1 MQVNLVKHRRQFVA
15 ILSRWTTVFHTIESA
30 LFKRDMT
37 LGMLATRLAP
47 KPIQSAA
54 VRNVRASMTQVQA
67 YSKTLQ
73 QQADGRLSIRWGT
86 WRASAAQQ
94 QVTMKTR
101 GGYSVQWLPP
111 VF

>member
-47 KPIQSAA
+47 SPSRAAA

-73 QQADGRLSIRWGT
+73 QRADGASQHPLGYL
-86 WRASAAQQ
+86 ACSAAQQ